1 MENNHLFPKD
11 FLWGG
16 AISAIQTEGA
26 FDLDGRGLSVFDVF
40 PKGGPTPTIPF
51 SEGRYN
57 YTDAIQFYTK
67 YKEDIA
73 LFAEMGF
80 KVLRTSISWTRI
92 FPNGDDSEPNEK
104 GLQFYDDVFDELLKH
119 GIQPLVTLLHLDFP
133 YAIVENYGG
142 WTNRKTV
149 ELFERY
155 AKTVF
160 ERYKNKVKH
169 WITLNE
175 INIILHRPY
184 LVGVQ
189 LEENKYQSI
198 YQAAHHQ
205 LLASALAVKACHELI
220 PDAKIGCMLGSM
232 PFYPY
237 SCNPEDVFESL
248 LHDQST
254 FFFSDVQAKG
264 YYPYYTSKLFKEKN
278 VILTIEPGDE
288 KTLSENVVDFV
299 SFSYYMSLT
308 IAKNPDDKEAT
319 SGNLFG
325 GLKNPY
331 IPSSEWGWQID
342 PLGLRITMHQLYQ
355 RYEKPLFIV
364 ENGLGAYDKLN
375 EDKTVHDQYRIEYL
389 KEHFKAAADGINDG
403 IELLG
408 FAMWGPIDLVSAST
422 GQMSKRYGFIYVDKD
437 DDGHGS
443 LERYKKD
450 SFNWYKEVIATN
462 GESLRD

>member
-1 MENNHLFPKD
+1 MGNEVEFPKD

-26 FDLDGRGLSVFDVF
+26 FDKDGRGLSVFDVY

-57 YTDAIQFYTK
+57 YKEAIDFYSN
-67 YKEDIA
+67 YKDDIA

-92 FPNGDDSEPNEK
+92 FPSGDDVEPNEK
-104 GLQFYDDVFDELLKH
+104 GLQFYDDVFDELLRN

-133 YAIVENYGG
+133 YSLVENYGG
-142 WTNRKTV
+142 WNNRKTV

-155 AKTVF
+155 ARTVF
-160 ERYKNKVKH
+160 ERYKDKVKY

-175 INIILHRPY
+175 INIILHRPH
-184 LVGVQ
+184 LVGVS
-189 LEENKYQSI
+189 LGENKYQSI
-198 YQAAHHQ
+198 YQSAHHQ
-205 LLASALAVKACHELI
+205 LVASALAVKACHEII
-220 PDAKIGCMLGSM
+220 PDAKIGCMLGAM

-237 SCNPEDVFESL
+237 SCKPEDVFEGL
-248 LHDQST
+248 LRDQST
-254 FFFSDVQAKG
+254 FFFSDIQAKG
-264 YYPYYTSKLFKEKN
+264 YYPYFTKKLFKEKK
-278 VILTIEPGDE
+278 VTLDIQPEDE
-288 KTLSENVVDFV
+288 RILSENLVDFV

-308 IAKNPDDKEAT
+308 IAKDLHGKETT

-364 ENGLGAYDKLN
+364 ENGLGSFDKLE
-375 EDKTVHDQYRIEYL
+375 EDKSVHDQYRVEYL
-389 KEHFKAAADGINDG
+389 KEHFKAAANGIEDG

-408 FAMWGPIDLVSAST
+408 FAVWGPIDLVSAST
-422 GQMSKRYGFIYVDKD
+422 GQMNKRYGFIYVDKD
-437 DDGHGS
+437 DDGNGN

-450 SFNWYKEVIATN
+450 SFYWYKEVIATN
-462 GESLRD
+462 GESL